1 MHTPHLIQRT
11 LAALAA
17 ASAILVAH
25 AQDIPVASI
34 QAATGGIAFAGA
46 PYAKAIRLATDELN
60 AKGGIHGRKV
70 NLLERDSASDKG
82 QAINLANQAID
93 RDRALLTLGPSAT
106 SDAVAVVP
114 IFNDKKAPVLSF
126 ATSDAVLKSGPWSL
140 KFQQSPA
147 VPSPLV
153 AKYVLEKT
161 QIRKIAIVFDRTNE
175 ALIESKNF
183 FRDAFKAGG
192 GTVVAEEATVSSDT
206 NFVPLATKLKSM
218 DLDAVYLATYAE
230 PSANILLQLRQAG
243 VPDKLRAIGTIA
255 LVSPK
260 FIAVAGKAAEGTIA
274 VADFVTGMDRPM
286 NKAFEAAYKARYNEE
301 PDSWAAV
308 AYSLAQ
314 VGFAAIR
321 EAGPNAT
328 REQVRDAYFKLKDVP
343 VVIGS
348 GQWNQAERKPQYGA
362 VVQVVQGGK
371 FVAAP

>member
-1 MHTPHLIQRT
+1 MPTSSSVRRT
-11 LAALAA
+11 LIALTAFMA
-17 ASAILVAH
+17 MSVAQ

-34 QAATGGIAFAGA
+34 QAVTGAIAFAGA
-46 PYAKAIRLATDELN
+46 PYAKAIRLAADEVN
-60 AKGGIHGRKV
+60 ARGGIHRSKV

-106 SDAVAVVP
+106 SDGVAVVP
-114 IFNDKKAPVLSF
+114 IFNDKKAPVMPM
-126 ATSDAVLKSGPWSL
+126 ATSDAILKSGAWSL
-140 KFQQSPA
+140 KFQQSPS

-161 QIRKIAIVFDRTNE
+161 QVRKVAIVYDRTNE

-192 GTVVAEEATVSSDT
+192 GTVVTEEATVSSDT
-206 NFVPLATKLKSM
+206 NFVPLATKLKAL
-218 DLDAVYLATYAE
+218 DLDGVYFATYAE

-243 VPDKLRAIGTIA
+243 VSDKVRAIGTIA
-255 LVSPK
+255 VVSPK
-260 FIAVAGKAAEGTIA
+260 FVAVAGKAAEGTIA
-274 VADFVTGMDRPM
+274 VADFVAGIDRPM
-286 NKAFEAAYKARYNEE
+286 NKAFEAAYKARYGEA

-308 AYSLAQ
+308 GYSLAQ

-328 REQVRDAYFKLKDVP
+328 REQVRDAYLKLKDVP

-348 GQWNQAERKPQYGA
+348 GLWNQTDRKPHYGA
-362 VVQVVQGGK
+362 VVQIVKDGQ
-371 FVAAP
+371 FTAAP

>member
-1 MHTPHLIQRT
+1 MQPHTIRCT
-11 LAALAA
+11 LAALALLTA
-17 ASAILVAH
+17 ASAQ

-34 QAATGGIAFAGA
+34 QAITGPIAFAGA
-46 PYAKAIRLATDELN
+46 PYAKAIRLAVDETN
-60 AKGGIHGRKV
+60 AKGGIHGKKI

-93 RDRALLTLGPSAT
+93 RDKALLTLGPSAT
-106 SDAVAVVP
+106 SDGVAVAP
-114 IFNDKKAPVLSF
+114 IFNDKKAPLMPF
-126 ATSDAVLKSGPWSL
+126 ATSDAILKSGPWGL

-161 QIRKIAIVFDRTNE
+161 QVRKIAIVFDRTNE

-183 FRDAFKAGG
+183 FAEAFKAGG

-206 NFVPLATKLKSM
+206 NFTPLATKLKSLN
-218 DLDAVYLATYAE
+218 LDGVYFATYAE

-243 VPDKLRAIGTIA
+243 VSDKLRAIGTIA
-255 LVSPK
+255 VVSPK

-308 AYSLAQ
+308 AYSLAH

-328 REQVRDAYFKLKDVP
+328 REQVRDAYAKLKDVP

-348 GQWNQAERKPQYGA
+348 GVWNQANRQPHYGA
-362 VVQVVQGGK
+362 VVQIVKDGK